1 MWRDAE
7 MINKTYD
14 AVEQVETQGRR
25 SIAVEKEREW
35 ERAVNKGE
43 CK

>member
-25 SIAVEKEREW
+25 SIAGRRRENGS
-35 ERAVNKGE
+35 AP
-43 CK
+43 

>member
-14 AVEQVETQGRR
+14 AVEQVKTQGRR
-25 SIAVEKEREW
+25 SMEEEREW